1 MNALI
6 RVQNL
11 HKHFPIRGSGG
22 LFKRPCL
29 LRAVDGVS
37 FDVPEAATFG
47 LVGES
52 GSGKSTAAAC
62 ILRLLRPDKGRVLFK
77 GADLINLGGRQ
88 LRETR
93 RGLSVV
99 FQDPL
104 SSLDPRM
111 TVKNIVGAPLAVN
124 KLAKGRE
131 LERMVAELLAEVGLG
146 TQHMH
151 RYPHEFSGGQRQRIA
166 IARALITNPECI
178 VLDEPTS
185 ALDVSVQ
192 AQILNLLRELQA
204 RRGTAYLL
212 ISHDL
217 AVVRRMSRE
226 IGVMYQGVLVEKAA
240 TGDLFRT
247 PLHPYTKVLL
257 EAVPLPDPG
266 LRADFFNSGRA
277 HNLLDN
283 ALDSPSPEYGC
294 RYHPRCTQR
303 MDICSQQVP
312 MLTAAGEGRSVACHL
327 FGKNP

>member
-6 RVQNL
+6 QVQDL

-22 LFKRPCL
+22 LFKSPRL
-29 LRAVDGVS
+29 LKAVDGVN
-37 FDVPEAATFG
+37 FDVPRGGTFG

-62 ILRLLRPDKGRVLFK
+62 ILRLLQPDKGRVLFK
-77 GADLINLGGRQ
+77 GADLTRLESRQ

-99 FQDPL
+99 FQDPQ

-131 LERMVAELLAEVGLG
+131 LERTVAELLAEVGLG
-146 TQHMH
+146 AQHMY

-217 AVVRRMSRE
+217 AVVRRMSQE

-240 TGDLFRT
+240 TGDLFRA

-266 LRADFFNSGRA
+266 LRADFFENGTTPDV
-277 HNLLDN
+277 LDCP
-283 ALDSPSPEYGC
+283 APETGC
-294 RYHPRCTQR
+294 RYHPRCPQQ
-303 MDICSQQVP
+303 MDICLQQSP
-312 MLTAAGEGRSVACHL
+312 MLSATGEGRSVACHL